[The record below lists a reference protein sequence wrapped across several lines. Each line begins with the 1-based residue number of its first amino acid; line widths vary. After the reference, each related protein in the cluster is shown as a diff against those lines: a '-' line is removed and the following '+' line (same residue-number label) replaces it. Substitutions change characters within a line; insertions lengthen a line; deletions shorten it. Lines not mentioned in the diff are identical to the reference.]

1 MKPNNIRSIRIE
13 TAVKITAAII
23 GLIGFLSV
31 AGYIS
36 IVYSSL
42 FMLLFPFSIYL
53 EYKKVGHPQRWLLN
67 LAALAVIIFS
77 FLRLDSKDLVTPT
90 VEGLLMLICVKFL
103 EDKKFRDY
111 MQIYAISLF
120 LLAGSALLSIDIAFS
135 IYFMGLV
142 FLLPAAIVLLTYYS
156 QEPDLELAKGTVIK
170 IISKSLLIPLI
181 AMPVTL
187 VFFIA
192 LPRTSNPLFNFLNR
206 GEKAKTGFT
215 DKVKLGGI
223 SGIQEDSTAIFRAQM
238 DKVDDRI
245 LYWRGIVLDS
255 FDGASWT
262 RSGEGA
268 SGEYQL
274 NITGRKIT
282 QIIYLEPYENIYVF
296 ALDKPYSIAIKDLK
310 KHGDLAFTTP
320 KTIDRRIRYEA
331 VSVMSDAITEENI
344 NKDHYLQ
351 LPEDISPEIVKAAK
365 ETASKAESGT
375 QIPNAVLNFLS
386 RGNYKYSLQNL
397 PITKNP
403 LEDFLFKHKYGNCE
417 YFASA
422 MAVMLRAAGIPARLV
437 GGYRGGYYNDMGKY
451 YLVPQKNAH
460 VWVEA
465 YVNNNWMRFDPTPA
479 PIQGFVSQRELGIL
493 FKIRLTVDLIN
504 YYWNI
509 TVINYDFERQIS
521 LFNKIRMGIKKPAFN
536 LSIDREMLIRY
547 FIGIFIAVAA
557 VFAGYAVLS
566 GKRSPE
572 TRLLTVFQKR
582 MEGFGYRR
590 GGSQGLEEFAESVKD
605 ERLKEHALRFVKEF
619 ERIYYKDRRF
629 NKEEIKRLKAVIEE
643 LKSIIPKRKSASKP
657 L

>member
-1 MKPNNIRSIRIE
+1 MTPNNIRSIKIE
-13 TAVKITAAII
+13 TAVKITAALI

-31 AGYIS
+31 AKYINV
-36 IVYSSL
+36 IYSSL
-42 FMLLFPFSIYL
+42 FMLLFPFSLYL
-53 EYKKVGHPQRWLLN
+53 EYKKGAHPQRWLLN

-103 EDKKFRDY
+103 EEKKFRDY

-135 IYFMGLV
+135 VYFMSLV

-156 QEPDLELAKGTVIK
+156 QEPDLELAKGTVVK
-170 IISKSLLIPLI
+170 IVSKSLLIPLI
-181 AMPVTL
+181 AMPLTL
-187 VFFIA
+187 FFFIA
-192 LPRTSNPLFNFLNR
+192 LPRTSHPLFDFLNR

-215 DKVKLGGI
+215 DNVKLGGI
-223 SGIQEDSTAIFRAQM
+223 SGIQEDATAIFRAHM
-238 DKVDDRI
+238 DKVDDRL
-245 LYWRGIVLDS
+245 LYWRGIVLDY

-262 RSGEGA
+262 QSGEGS

-274 NITGRKIT
+274 GITGRKIT
-282 QIIYLEPYENIYVF
+282 QTLYLEPYENIYIF
-296 ALDKPYSIAIKDLK
+296 ALDKPYSIALKDLK
-310 KHGDLAFTTP
+310 KHGDLTFTTP

-344 NKDHYLQ
+344 NKENYLQ
-351 LPEDISPEIVKAAK
+351 LPEDISPEIVKLVK
-365 ETASKAESGT
+365 EIASKAGSET
-375 QIPNAVLNFLS
+375 QIPIAILNFLS

-397 PITKNP
+397 PITKTP

-465 YVNNNWMRFDPTPA
+465 YVNNNWIRLDPTPA
-479 PIQGFVSQRELGIL
+479 PLEGFVSQRELGML
-493 FKIRLTVDLIN
+493 FKIRLTIDLIN

-509 TVINYDFERQIS
+509 AVINYDFERQIS
-521 LFNKIRMGIKKPAFN
+521 LFNKIRMGIKKPSFN
-536 LSIDREMLIRY
+536 LSLNRGMLIRY
-547 FIGIFIAVAA
+547 FIGFVIAVATI
-557 VFAGYAVLS
+557 FAGYAFLS
-566 GKRSPE
+566 GRRHPE
-572 TRLLTVFQKR
+572 VRLVKMFQGR
-582 MEGFGYRR
+582 MEGLGYRR
-590 GGSQGLEEFAESVKD
+590 EESHGLEEFAGSVKD
-605 ERLKEHALRFVKEF
+605 ERLKEAALKFVKEF

-629 NKEEIKRLKAVIEE
+629 TKEEIKELKAAIKG
-643 LKSIIPKRKSASKP
+643 LKSGIKNA
-657 L
+657 